1 VIDFLG
7 EKNPNYIMTFVKS
20 LDESGK
26 REQISSGEKSAI
38 MWLTKD
44 QLDKENNLLYVTC
57 YTYPCNYNLTIESSE
72 QIKMN
77 FNSQFNLY
85 ITENNKEVD
94 VVFSPEKEDLDASYI
109 TLWGI
114 GNKNPEVT
122 LEGQYDSKKY
132 SNNNIFKINPSKIN
146 DITYTLKIKAE
157 ANDIINIGSSTFD
170 TNLKSSLINNSPEK
184 KGFIFKD
191 FSNQEECYNLNIDGY
206 NETEYYYLSGIFYT
220 KIAEIYY
227 KNENGAII
235 DSTINII
242 NNDLLFI

>member
-1 VIDFLG
+1 MKFITFIGILAILISQIVSMIPNNIETISFNGYFSEPFDNVEEKYFQIKIALENIPKYMKINVIDFLG

-20 LDESGK
+20 LDESGE

-132 SNNNIFKINPSKIN
+132 SNNNIFKINLSK
-146 DITYTLKIKAE
+146 K
-157 ANDIINIGSSTFD
+157 
-170 TNLKSSLINNSPEK
+170 
-184 KGFIFKD
+184 
-191 FSNQEECYNLNIDGY
+191 
-206 NETEYYYLSGIFYT
+206 
-220 KIAEIYY
+220 
-227 KNENGAII
+227 
-235 DSTINII
+235 
-242 NNDLLFI
+242 